1 MCIIQSNNTKTTPDW
16 MDDKQRVESYLTLVK
31 CSKYFLDFKHET

>member
-1 MCIIQSNNTKTTPDW
+1 

-31 CSKYFLDFKHET
+31 CSKYFWILNMKLKRSCHNIEPLTNQ